1 MPEFNQR
8 DSFSHDSDA
17 DPEVLGYNYNLL
29 ALKIIEGLCVE
40 QPFSELL
47 HQALAQLESFYG
59 ASHAVVLTT
68 KAREQEILYVMGDS
82 QDASAVWLP
91 VPMARYPE
99 VIQAADRMS
108 VMVLEPD
115 DDAEGWLQD
124 VLEERESRAVAV
136 FPLIWDGE
144 AFGALELSFSS
155 YRRIRPPA
163 RDSLQLVAAVIA
175 QRFRSSDLY
184 RAMKEQTNLTAVTI
198 PAEEPGLPVL
208 QKYREF
214 FQRAS
219 DGVVVLG
226 LDNTVMHI
234 NPTGEAITGYSRR
247 GLVGAQLSTII
258 EPADREALTSR
269 LAQAVEFGAA
279 QTFELNLVTTSQD
292 TILVQVSTSAV
303 LSDEEVLVLSFKDI
317 TEERRLGEELRS
329 TKEFLEQLIDST
341 VDGILVAGHHDGVI
355 LFNKGAARIFGADA
369 REVLGRKLVTDL
381 FPEGEVD
388 KIKALLDS
396 ADHGGSGRLE
406 PVQTEVLNADQQRL
420 SVSLSASRLHDGD
433 DEPGVVMLI
442 SDLTERLAMEERLA
456 QAQERLVQTEQQA
469 MIADLV
475 GATAHELNQPL
486 TSVMGYA
493 ELLRRRMD
501 SDDENRPAVD
511 TIIREAER
519 LANIVRKI
527 DQIIA
532 FETRAFN
539 SPGVHVLDLDKS
551 E

>member
-1 MPEFNQR
+1 MPEYDQR
-8 DSFSHDSDA
+8 DSFSQDSDA
-17 DPEVLGYNYNLL
+17 DPAVMGHNYNLL
-29 ALKIIEGLCVE
+29 ALKIIEGLGVE
-40 QPFSELL
+40 RPFSDLL
-47 HQALAQLESFYG
+47 HQALKQLEAFYG

-82 QDASAVWLP
+82 RDPAAVWLP
-91 VPMARYPE
+91 VPLARYPE
-99 VIQAADRMS
+99 VTEAADRQG
-108 VMVLEPD
+108 VMVLEPSE
-115 DDAEGWLQD
+115 DAEGWLQE
-124 VLEERESRAVAV
+124 VLDERECGAVAV
-136 FPLIWDGE
+136 FPLVWDGE
-144 AFGALELSFSS
+144 AFGALEISFSS

-175 QRFRSSDLY
+175 QRFRSSDLF

-198 PAEEPGLPVL
+198 PAEEPGLPVM

-219 DGVVVLG
+219 DGVVVLD
-226 LDNTVMHI
+226 LDHTVMHI

-247 GLVGAQLSTII
+247 GLVGAQLSSII
-258 EPADREALTSR
+258 DPADRDALANR
-269 LAQAVEFGAA
+269 LAQATEFDAA

-303 LSDEEVLVLSFKDI
+303 LADEEVLVLSFKDV
-317 TEERRLGEELRS
+317 TEARQLEDELRS

-355 LFNKGAARIFGADA
+355 LFNRGAARIFGADA

-396 ADHGGSGRLE
+396 ADHGGPGRLE
-406 PVQTEVLNADQQRL
+406 AVQTEVLDADQQRT

-433 DEPGVVMLI
+433 EESGVVMLI

-456 QAQERLVQTEQQA
+456 QAQEKLVQTEQQA
-469 MIADLV
+469 MIADLA

-501 SDDENRPAVD
+501 QDDENLPAVE

-519 LANIVRKI
+519 LAHIVRKI

-532 FETRAFN
+532 FETRAYN
-539 SPGVHVLDLDKS
+539 SPGIHVLDLEKP